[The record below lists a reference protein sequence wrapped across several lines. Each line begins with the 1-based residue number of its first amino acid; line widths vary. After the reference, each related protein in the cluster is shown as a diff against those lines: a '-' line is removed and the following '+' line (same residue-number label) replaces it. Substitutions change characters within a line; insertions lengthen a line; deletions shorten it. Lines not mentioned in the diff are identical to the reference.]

1 MLKDERLHQ
10 IIHLVNENKMMR
22 TDEIAQVIGASLATV
37 RRDLN
42 ALDEAGRVKKI
53 FGGVKS
59 VAPADYITTEE
70 EMGTKIQRHMR
81 EKIAMAQL
89 AATFVQDHDF
99 VYMDAGTSV
108 EAMIGFIQA
117 KGLTFV
123 TNSLTTAKE
132 LSAMKQRVYTLPG
145 EIKLATD
152 SIIGISAAE
161 YLRRFNFTV
170 GFFGANGVHKERG
183 FTTPDLNEAMVKSA
197 ALEQCRTAYILAD
210 QSKFGRVS
218 QVTFCRDQAI
228 CVIRDC
234 RGPEGNLSAEV
245 VRLEELV

>member
-1 MLKDERLHQ
+1 MLKEERLHQ

-22 TDEIAQVIGASLATV
+22 TDEIAEKLDASLATV

-53 FGGVKS
+53 FGGVKA
-59 VAPADYITTEE
+59 VAPTDYITIEE
-70 EMGTKIQRHMR
+70 EMHTKMQSHMR

-89 AATFVQDHDF
+89 AATFIRDHDF

-108 EAMIGFIQA
+108 EALIGFIQA
-117 KGLTFV
+117 KQLTFV

-145 EIKLATD
+145 EIKLTTD

-161 YLRRFNFTV
+161 YLRRFNFTI
-170 GFFGANGVHKERG
+170 GFFGTNGVHKERG

-197 ALEQCRTAYILAD
+197 ALEQCKKAYILAD
-210 QSKFGRVS
+210 CSKFSRVS
-218 QVTFCRDQAI
+218 QVTFCRDNTI
-228 CVIRDC
+228 PVIRDC
-234 RGPEGNLSAEV
+234 REPEGKLSAEM